1 MAISKTKEQNA
12 RDRMHHI
19 IDIVDEDKVEA
30 MLTLFQD
37 LEEETEFSEYPKD
50 LRTQLDKD
58 FEAYRAGEKTYSKQ
72 EVRVHT
78 DELLK
83 SLGVRK

>member
-1 MAISKTKEQNA
+1 
-12 RDRMHHI
+12 MHHI
-19 IDIVDEDKVEA
+19 IDIVNEDKVKA

-37 LEEETEFSEYPKD
+37 LEEENGFFEYSDD
-50 LRTQLDKD
+50 LKAQLDKD
-58 FEAYRAGEKTYSKQ
+58 FAAYQAGEKTYSEQ
-72 EVRVHT
+72 EVKMHT